1 MKNFL
6 ELLAS
11 NQRLTVIVDGNHSQV
26 PLSRSLEFKVGST
39 VLVDGVQILP
49 QYDYLAVN
57 GVLTIPA
64 PFYQWYHLVSGQG
77 WLLMPSQ

>member
-11 NQRLTVIVDGNHSQV
+11 SQRLTVTVDGSDSQV
-26 PLSRSLEFKVGST
+26 PLGRSLEFNVGST
-39 VLVDGVQILP
+39 VLVDGVEILP
-49 QYDYLAVN
+49 RYDYLAVN

-64 PFYQWYHLVSGQG
+64 PFYQWYHQVSGQG
-77 WLLMPSQ
+77 WLLMPNQ